1 MQYSILGNTGLVVS
15 RLAFGA
21 MAFTAG
27 KKEIARFFDCLKV
40 FCFVTTPPAGILA
53 GC

>member
-1 MQYSILGNTGLVVS
+1 MQYSILGNTGPVDS

-27 KKEIARFFDCLKV
+27 IRLAEGLWGEKQLK
-40 FCFVTTPPAGILA
+40 G
-53 GC
+53 